1 MNFKKNS
8 MLEEGD
14 SVPKFTLNDSEGN
27 KIKSTDFKG
36 SFAII
41 FV

>member
-14 SVPKFTLNDSEGN
+14 SVPKFTLDDSKG
-27 KIKSTDFKG
+27 KKVKSTDFKG
-36 SFAII
+36 QKHVI
-41 FV
+41 